1 MIDQDFANFL
11 LKLIE
16 NFLCSYSQLGQ
27 CISFLRSDL
36 WTVFVTLF
44 WNLVITKLLL
54 IYFTTAKFCKYADFC
69 SKIPQMNRFLQQNSA
84 NIQIFVIGHY
94 FMNNSKITAKFC
106 KYADFCSKIPQMN
119 RFLQQNSANIEIFA
133 IFYHLMNTSGMHQ
146 LGPPDHI
153 KMSKFSH
160 FHIYCRFLLS

>member
-16 NFLCSYSQLGQ
+16 IFLCSYSQLRQ

-44 WNLVITKLLL
+44 WNLVITKLLR
-54 IYFTTAKFCKYADFC
+54 IYFTTAKFCKYAEFC

-119 RFLQQNSANIEIFA
+119 RFLQQNSANIEIFCYFLPLNEHFWYA
-133 IFYHLMNTSGMHQ
+133 PV
-146 LGPPDHI
+146 GPPW
-153 KMSKFSH
+153 SH
-160 FHIYCRFLLS
+160 KNE